1 MNMDIP
7 VITIDGPTA
16 SGKGTICR
24 MVAEKLNWHILDS
37 GALYRLVALSAMKK
51 NVPFDAEKQLAAEAR
66 ALDIRFEVSHSD
78 LDNTLVFL
86 NNQDVT
92 DEIRRE
98 ECGNIA
104 SKVAVLPSVRE
115 ALLDR
120 QRAFRTPPGLVAD
133 GRDMGT
139 VVFPQAI
146 LKIFLTASAE
156 ERANRRYK
164 QLKDKGIDVNLG
176 DLFAEVLQRDERDTK
191 RAAAPLVPAEDAHQ
205 LDTTEMSPS
214 DVVDHVIQIY
224 SNCASD

>member
-1 MNMDIP
+1 MDIP

-37 GALYRLVALSAMKK
+37 GALYRLVALSAIQKT
-51 NVPFDAEKQLAAEAR
+51 VPFDAEKQLAAEAR
-66 ALDIRFEVSHSD
+66 ALDIRFEASQSD
-78 LDNTLVFL
+78 PDNTIVFL
-86 NNQDVT
+86 SNQNVT
-92 DEIRRE
+92 DEIRQE
-98 ECGNIA
+98 ECGIVA

-120 QRAFRTPPGLVAD
+120 QRAFRMPPGLVAD

-139 VVFPQAI
+139 VVFPDAV

-191 RAAAPLVPAEDAHQ
+191 RATAPLVPAEDAHQ

-214 DVVDHVIQIY
+214 DVVEHVIQIY
-224 SNCASD
+224 SSCASG

>member
-1 MNMDIP
+1 MGIP

-37 GALYRLVALSAMKK
+37 GALYRLVALSALQKK
-51 NVPFDAEKQLAAEAR
+51 VPLDAQEQLSAEAR
-66 ALDIRFEVSHSD
+66 ALDIRFAASQSD
-78 LDNTLVFL
+78 PDNTIVFL
-86 NNQDVT
+86 GNQNVT
-92 DEIRRE
+92 DEIRQE
-98 ECGNIA
+98 ECGNVA

-120 QRAFRTPPGLVAD
+120 QRAFRQSPGLVAD

-139 VVFPQAI
+139 VVFPDAV

-164 QLKDKGIDVNLG
+164 QLKGKGIDVNLG
-176 DLFAEVLQRDERDTK
+176 DLFAEVLQRDERDTM
-191 RAAAPLVPAEDAHQ
+191 RATAPLVPAEDAHQ

-214 DVVDHVIQIY
+214 DVVDHVIQLY
-224 SNCASD
+224 SNCASV

>member
-1 MNMDIP
+1 MGIP

-24 MVAEKLNWHILDS
+24 MVAEKLSWHILDS
-37 GALYRLVALSAMKK
+37 GALYRLVALTAMQK
-51 NVPFDAEKQLAAEAR
+51 NVPIDAETRLAAEAK
-66 ALDIRFEVSHSD
+66 ALDIRFETSSKD
-78 LDNTLVFL
+78 PDTTLVL
-86 NNQDVT
+86 LDNQDVT
-92 DEIRRE
+92 DAIRAE

-104 SKVAVLPSVRE
+104 SKIAVLPAVRT

-120 QRAFRTPPGLVAD
+120 QRAFRLLPGLVAD

-139 VVFPQAI
+139 VVFPQAA

-156 ERANRRYK
+156 ERANRRFK

-176 DLFAEVLQRDERDTK
+176 DLFAEVLQRDERDTQ
-191 RAAAPLVPAEDAHQ
+191 RAAAPLVPAADAHQ

-214 DVVDHVIQIY
+214 DVVDHVINLY
-224 SNCASD
+224 ADCVSN

>member
-1 MNMDIP
+1 MGIP

-37 GALYRLVALSAMKK
+37 GALYRLVALSALQKK
-51 NVPFDAEKQLAAEAR
+51 VPLDAQERLSAEAR
-66 ALDIRFEVSHSD
+66 ALDIRFAASQSD
-78 LDNTLVFL
+78 PDNTIVFL
-86 NNQDVT
+86 GNQNVT
-92 DEIRRE
+92 DEIRQE
-98 ECGNIA
+98 ECGNVA

-120 QRAFRTPPGLVAD
+120 QRAFRQSPGLVAD

-139 VVFPQAI
+139 VVFPDAV

-164 QLKDKGIDVNLG
+164 QLKGKGIDVNLG
-176 DLFAEVLQRDERDTK
+176 DLFAEVLQRDERDTM
-191 RAAAPLVPAEDAHQ
+191 RATAPLVPAEDAHQ

-214 DVVDHVIQIY
+214 DVVDHVIQLY
-224 SNCASD
+224 SNCASV